1 MDTTTIVAIVV
12 IAAVALVLIGVAVM
26 MMSRKRTGELKDRYG
41 TEYERTVKAS
51 GRKEGE
57 KELLEREKRVSGLT
71 LRELEATERESFSTR
86 WTSVQASFVDAPRT
100 ALQHA
105 DVLVQEVMNARG
117 YPMADFEQRAADISV
132 DHADVVTNY
141 RAAHSI
147 SQRAGSATT
156 EEMRQAMV
164 YYKELF
170 ADLLGT
176 PAETARA

>member
-1 MDTTTIVAIVV
+1 MDTETIIAIVV
-12 IAAVALVLIGVAVM
+12 IAAIALFLIGIAAM
-26 MMSRKRTGELKDRYG
+26 MMKRKRSNELRDRYG
-41 TEYERTVKAS
+41 SEYERTVKDS
-51 GRKEGE
+51 GRKDGE
-57 KELLEREKRVSGLT
+57 KELREREKRVEKLH
-71 LRELEATERESFSTR
+71 LRELNASEHEGFSTR
-86 WTSVQASFVDAPRT
+86 WTGVQSTFVEAPRT

-105 DVLVQEVMNARG
+105 DVLVQEVMSARD
-117 YPMADFEQRAADISV
+117 YPVSDFDQRAADISV

-156 EEMRQAMV
+156 EEMRQAML

-176 PAETARA
+176 PVEPARA

>member
-1 MDTTTIVAIVV
+1 MDTGTIIAIVV
-12 IAAVALVLIGVAVM
+12 IAAIAVVLIGVAM
-26 MMSRKRTGELKDRYG
+26 MMMNRKRSGELKGRYG
-41 TEYERTVKAS
+41 TEYERTVKES
-51 GRKEGE
+51 GRKDGE
-57 KELLEREKRVSGLT
+57 KELREREKRVERLH
-71 LRELEATERESFSTR
+71 LRELDSSEHEAFSTR
-86 WTSVQASFVDAPRT
+86 WTGVQSNFVEAPRT

-105 DVLVQEVMNARG
+105 DVLVQEVMSARG

-156 EEMRQAMV
+156 EEMRQAML

-170 ADLLGT
+170 ADLLGSRT
-176 PAETARA
+176 EARV

>member
-1 MDTTTIVAIVV
+1 MDTGTVIAIVV

-41 TEYERTVKAS
+41 SEYERTVKES
-51 GRKEGE
+51 GRKGGE
-57 KELLEREKRVSGLT
+57 KELREREKRVEKLQ
-71 LRELEATERESFSTR
+71 LRELDATEREGFSTR
-86 WTSVQASFVDAPRT
+86 WTGVQATFVEAPRT

-105 DVLVQEVMNARG
+105 DVLVQEVMSARG
-117 YPMADFEQRAADISV
+117 YPVSDFDQRAADISV

-156 EEMRQAMV
+156 EEMRQAML
-164 YYKELF
+164 YYKDLF
-170 ADLLGT
+170 AGLLGT
-176 PAETARA
+176 PAETARV

>member
-1 MDTTTIVAIVV
+1 MDTGTIIAIVV
-12 IAAVALVLIGVAVM
+12 VAAIAVVLIGAAFM
-26 MMSRKRTGELKDRYG
+26 LMNRKRTGDLKNRYG
-41 TEYERTVKAS
+41 DEYDRTVKAS

-57 KELLEREKRVSGLT
+57 KDLREREKRVSKLE
-71 LRELEATERESFSTR
+71 LRELDGTEREGFMTR
-86 WTSVQASFVDAPRT
+86 WTGVQATFVEAPRT

-105 DVLVQEVMNARG
+105 DVLVQEVMSARG
-117 YPMADFEQRAADISV
+117 YPMSDFEQRAADISV

-156 EEMRQAMV
+156 EEMRQAML

-170 ADLLGT
+170 GDLLGT
-176 PAETARA
+176 PAESTTA

>member
-1 MDTTTIVAIVV
+1 MDTGTIIAIVV
-12 IAAVALVLIGVAVM
+12 IAAIALILIGVAIM
-26 MMSRKRTGELKDRYG
+26 MMNRKRTGELKDRYG
-41 TEYERTVKAS
+41 DEYERTVKSS
-51 GRKEGE
+51 GRKDGE
-57 KELLEREKRVSGLT
+57 KELREREKRVASFEMRDLD
-71 LRELEATERESFSTR
+71 ATEREGFLTR
-86 WTSVQASFVDAPRT
+86 WTGVQTTFVEAPRT

-105 DVLVQEVMNARG
+105 DVLVQEVMTARG

-156 EEMRQAMV
+156 EEMRQAML

-170 ADLLGT
+170 RDLLGT
-176 PAETARA
+176 PAETHA

>member
-1 MDTTTIVAIVV
+1 MDTGTIIAIVV
-12 IAAVALVLIGVAVM
+12 IAAIALILIGVAVM
-26 MMSRKRTGELKDRYG
+26 MMNRKRTGELKGRYG
-41 TEYERTVKAS
+41 SEYERTVKES
-51 GRKEGE
+51 GRKDGE
-57 KELLEREKRVSGLT
+57 KELREREKRVEKLH
-71 LRELEATERESFSTR
+71 LRELDGPEREGFSTR
-86 WTSVQASFVDAPRT
+86 WTGVQATFVEAPRT

-105 DVLVQEVMNARG
+105 DVLVQEVMSARG
-117 YPMADFEQRAADISV
+117 YPVADFEQRAADISV

-156 EEMRQAMV
+156 EEMRQAML